1 MIDLMVSLQHYCIPR
16 IVIFHFQKKSN
27 LLHNRTVNMRH
38 RLLPV
43 SSTCRHRIRSGSRAG
58 ACVSPSSTRGVP
70 PYSLYPTPQLPHK
83 LFVDDLAGAAS
94 FSSSVPSTSLF
105 PLRVSS
111 RGSKT
116 PPLLLPSLSSSSNG
130 VIRGSSG
137 VTIRRN
143 AFFHQ
148 TATVPSSHIAASVVV
163 VVVTSRRFFSS
174 TASCLSQK
182 KQEGKQPATKTT
194 RSMAAAPTPAAAA
207 AAPLT
212 PEQQAVFDERW
223 GLLRSVGE
231 ECISEDDLKNL
242 LLKKPNIRCYD
253 GFEPSGRMHIAQG
266 IFKAINVN
274 KCTSAGCEFVFWVAD
289 WFALMND
296 KVGGELAKIRTV
308 GKYLVEVW
316 NAAGMDM
323 KNVTFLWSS
332 DEINQHAGT
341 YWKTVLDIGRRNSI
355 ARIKKCC
362 TIMGKAE
369 GTLTAAQILYPLMQC
384 ADIFFLK
391 ADICQLGLDQR
402 KVNMLAREYCDL
414 IGRKLKPVIL
424 SHHMLSG
431 LKKGQA
437 KMSKSDPDS
446 AIFMEDTR
454 EDVERKILNAHCPRV
469 AQEAN
474 QTNEDGLG
482 EGSDDKNPVLDYVE
496 CILLGSPGS
505 SLTVA
510 GVEYKSYKV
519 LEAAFVD
526 GTVDEASLKRA
537 VIDGINALLEPV
549 RLHFSSNAEAAALLE
564 QVKSFRK
571 GPEAPVAPAAAE
583 EPAAATPNAPC
594 AVAWVPAATK
604 LPLNE
609 AVSIVA
615 ALNAFVA
622 TGGRAV
628 LVSPD
633 WSAVARDEIT
643 GDEKDVVAA
652 LAMNV
657 LLIKSYG
664 LDLRVEIVNQSDIIL
679 NNRDPYWVTAINVGR
694 KYQLR
699 DVEASLGGAI
709 ANAGQVVGCLMRV
722 ADAILLN
729 ATHVFTSSAFDAKQN
744 ELAVAFSNGAIQE
757 TVLTTA
763 IPALVD
769 PKAPASAAPL
779 AADDVLYADDTDMDT
794 RRKIKRAYCAP
805 NEAENGVVSVAQW
818 FIGRGISVGITRP
831 EANGGN
837 VSYTS
842 GETVAADALSGA
854 LHPGDLK
861 AAVGNALLELTKDAR
876 AAASS
881 AEGKKLSTTLRNAEK
896 KLAKKK

>member
-1 MIDLMVSLQHYCIPR
+1 
-16 IVIFHFQKKSN
+16 
-27 LLHNRTVNMRH
+27 
-38 RLLPV
+38 
-43 SSTCRHRIRSGSRAG
+43 
-58 ACVSPSSTRGVP
+58 
-70 PYSLYPTPQLPHK
+70 
-83 LFVDDLAGAAS
+83 
-94 FSSSVPSTSLF
+94 
-105 PLRVSS
+105 
-111 RGSKT
+111 
-116 PPLLLPSLSSSSNG
+116 
-130 VIRGSSG
+130 
-137 VTIRRN
+137 
-143 AFFHQ
+143 
-148 TATVPSSHIAASVVV
+148 
-163 VVVTSRRFFSS
+163 
-174 TASCLSQK
+174 
-182 KQEGKQPATKTT
+182 
-194 RSMAAAPTPAAAA
+194 MAAAAPAAAA
-207 AAPLT
+207 VPAALT
-212 PEQQAVFDERW
+212 AEQQAVFDERW

-274 KCTSAGCEFVFWVAD
+274 KCTAAGCEFVFWVAD

-446 AIFMEDTR
+446 AIFMEDSR

-469 AQEAN
+469 VQEAS

-510 GVEYKSYKV
+510 GVEYTSYKV
-519 LEAAFVD
+519 LEAAFIAAVF
-526 GTVDEASLKRA
+526 DEDALKRS

-549 RLHFSSNAEAAALLE
+549 RVHFASNAEAAALLE

-571 GPEAPVAPAAAE
+571 APSATPEEAAPAAVVE
-583 EPAAATPNAPC
+583 EETAAPKAPC
-594 AVAWVPAATK
+594 AVAWVPAVTK

-609 AVSIVA
+609 AVTIAA
-615 ALNAFVA
+615 ALNGFVA

-657 LLIKSYG
+657 LLIKSFG
-664 LDLRVEIVNQSDIIL
+664 LDARVEIINQSDIIL

-694 KYQLR
+694 KYQLK
-699 DVEASLGGAI
+699 DVEASLGGTI

-722 ADAILLN
+722 ADAVLLN
-729 ATHVFTSSAFDAKQN
+729 ATHVFSSPAFDAKQN
-744 ELAVAFSNGAIQE
+744 ELTVAFSIGAVQE

-763 IPALVD
+763 IPTLVD
-769 PKAPASAAPL
+769 PKATSAAPL
-779 AADDVLYADDTDMDT
+779 TADDVLYADDTDMDT

-805 NEAENGVVSVAQW
+805 NESANSVVAVSQWLISRGTSVD
-818 FIGRGISVGITRP
+818 ITRP

-837 VSYTS
+837 VAYTD
-842 GETVAADALSGA
+842 GEKLAADALSGA
-854 LHPGDLK
+854 IHPGDLK
-861 AAVGNALLELTKDAR
+861 AAVGTALLELAKDAR
-876 AAASS
+876 TAAAS